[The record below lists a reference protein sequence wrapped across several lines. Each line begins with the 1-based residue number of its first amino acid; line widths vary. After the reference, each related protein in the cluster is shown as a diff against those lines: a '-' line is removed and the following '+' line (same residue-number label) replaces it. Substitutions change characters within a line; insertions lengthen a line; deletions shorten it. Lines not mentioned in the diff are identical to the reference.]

1 MRAESAGPFASTG
14 PAGHRAR
21 MRARLAERG
30 GAALA
35 DHEVLEMLLFLGIPR
50 GDVKP
55 LAKATINR
63 FGSLAAALGAEPER
77 LAALPGWAPRA
88 AQAIGL
94 VQRAAE
100 RVARAEA
107 EERPVLN
114 SGERLAAYLDAA
126 PGEGWRG
133 LFLDNRN
140 RLVADE
146 SLPGAA
152 EALARATLRRALD
165 LHATALIAVHVRD
178 GEAWPE
184 PDEIAA
190 ARSLR
195 AGGAL
200 LSVVLHDVLIGRA
213 PGFASLRR
221 EGLLAAL
228 G

>member
-1 MRAESAGPFASTG
+1 MAAESEQPFASTG
-14 PAGHRAR
+14 PLGHRSR
-21 MRARLAERG
+21 MRARLVERG
-30 GAALA
+30 GLALA

-50 GDVKP
+50 GDTKP

-63 FGSLAAALGAEPER
+63 FGGLAAALGAEPER
-77 LAALPGWAPRA
+77 LAGLPGWGPRA
-88 AQAIGL
+88 ASAIAL
-94 VQRAAE
+94 VQRAAL
-100 RVARAEA
+100 RLARAEA

-140 RLVADE
+140 RLIADE
-146 SLPGAA
+146 SLSGTA
-152 EALARATLRRALD
+152 EPLARATLRRALD

-184 PDEIAA
+184 PEEIAA
-190 ARSLR
+190 ARALR
-195 AGGAL
+195 EGGAL
-200 LSVVLHDVLIGRA
+200 LSVVLHDVLLGRS

-228 G
+228 A